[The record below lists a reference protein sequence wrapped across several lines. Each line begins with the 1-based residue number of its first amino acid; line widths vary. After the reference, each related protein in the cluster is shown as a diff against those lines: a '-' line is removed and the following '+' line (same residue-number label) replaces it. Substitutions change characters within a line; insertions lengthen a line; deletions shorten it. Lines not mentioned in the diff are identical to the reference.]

1 MIRLFGT
8 RILSMLNGEWS
19 MRKFLTLPFVFCL
32 LLIDLSSCN
41 DEKKK
46 DHSQQQQPGT
56 GNQLYTCPM
65 PQDSVFSDKPGTC
78 PKCGMDLIKVEQE
91 NHSQHQQAG
100 TANQKPAAADQY
112 ICPMHPEII
121 KDKPGA
127 CPICGMDLVKKETD
141 AKKIEGIS
149 LETLLKPANQYVV
162 ASLPLVAAKYSEEP
176 VEIDVPGYTAYNTS
190 SVGTIAARTGGRI
203 EKLYVKYR
211 YQKIGKGWKIMD
223 IYSPELVTA
232 QQNLLFLLKSDAGNT
247 SMIEAAK
254 QRLLLLGLTEPQLT
268 QLIKTGQPMMT
279 VSVYSNFS
287 GHIHEAGT
295 MSAISSQPA
304 EMAAEVQTTQ
314 ELNLKEGMYVQKG
327 QAVFSVYD
335 PNILWILLNIY
346 PQDMA
351 FVKTG
356 DKVRIVPESKPDK
369 DFRATISYIEPFYRK
384 GSKTIA
390 ARVNFDNSSLQLPI
404 GSQVRATVFSGVHKG
419 WWLPK
424 EAVLS
429 LGLDKVVFLKTEKG
443 FRVHKIETV
452 HVHKK
457 LVQVKSGLNEKDS
470 VAANA
475 QYLVDSESFV
485 KAGFLTQ
492 HPQTP

>member
-1 MIRLFGT
+1 MG
-8 RILSMLNGEWS
+8 NGQWAKRGS
-19 MRKFLTLPFVFCL
+19 L
-32 LLIDLSSCN
+32 LLLVTGFLLLVVVLSCHN
-41 DEKKK
+41 KKQEN
-46 DHSQQQQPGT
+46 HSRHQAEAKE
-56 GNQLYTCPM
+56 LYTCPM
-65 PQDSVFSDKPGTC
+65 PEDSVFSNKPGTC

-100 TANQKPAAADQY
+100 TDNQKPANGDQY
-112 ICPMHPEII
+112 TCSMHPEII
-121 KDKPGA
+121 KDKPGN

-149 LETLLKPANQYVV
+149 LETLLKPAYQYVV
-162 ASLPLVAAKYSEEP
+162 ASLPLIAAKYSEEP

-211 YQKIGKGWKIMD
+211 YQKISKGQKIMD
-223 IYSPELVTA
+223 IYSPELVTV
-232 QQNLLFLLKSDAGNT
+232 QQNLLFLLKSDAENT
-247 SMIEAAK
+247 SMIEAAR
-254 QRLLLLGLTEPQLT
+254 QRLLLLGFSELQLN
-268 QLIKTGQPMMT
+268 QLIKAGQPMMT
-279 VSVYSNFS
+279 VSVYSNYA

-304 EMAAEVQTTQ
+304 EMAAEMQTTR

-335 PNILWILLNIY
+335 PNKLWILLNIY

-356 DKVRIVPESKPDK
+356 DKVRIVPESNPDK

-390 ARVNFDNSSLQLPI
+390 ARMNFDNSSLQLPI
-404 GSQVRATVFSGVHKG
+404 GSQVKATVFSGVHKG
-419 WWLPK
+419 LWLPK

-429 LGLDKVVFLKTEKG
+429 LGLDKVVFLKTEEG
-443 FRVHKIETV
+443 FRVHKIETG

-457 LVQVKSGLNEKDS
+457 LLQVRSGLNEKDS

-475 QYLVDSESFV
+475 QFLVDSESFV
-485 KAGFLTQ
+485 KAGSQTQ